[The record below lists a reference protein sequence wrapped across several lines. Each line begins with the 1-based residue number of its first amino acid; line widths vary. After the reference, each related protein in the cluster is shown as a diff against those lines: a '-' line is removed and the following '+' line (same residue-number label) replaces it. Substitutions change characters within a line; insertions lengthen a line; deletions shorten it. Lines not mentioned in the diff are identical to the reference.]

1 MSTEPRVVKRVAPI
15 FIKPLSPEKDQKQ
28 SPSSVKESP
37 KNVKKIPSS
46 SKKVKSS
53 KKVDTPKKPSSKKNL
68 FGDGKT
74 KGQNREYKALMRSK
88 VLGPLL
94 LQDEL
99 QPIKRDPLKPKPV
112 TTTKKSNRK
121 CEKKNKVFCAKIY
134 IGQGGRRY
142 IKHGSEKIY
151 LDKRK

>member
-1 MSTEPRVVKRVAPI
+1 MSAEPRVIKRVSPI

-28 SPSSVKESP
+28 SPPSAKISP
-37 KNVKKIPSS
+37 KNVKKISS
-46 SKKVKSS
+46 QSKNVKSD
-53 KKVDTPKKPSSKKNL
+53 KKVDSPKKPSSKKNI

-99 QPIKRDPLKPKPV
+99 QPVKRDPLKPKPV
-112 TTTKKSNRK
+112 ANTKKSNRK
-121 CEKKNKVFCAKIY
+121 CEKKNKIFCAKIY